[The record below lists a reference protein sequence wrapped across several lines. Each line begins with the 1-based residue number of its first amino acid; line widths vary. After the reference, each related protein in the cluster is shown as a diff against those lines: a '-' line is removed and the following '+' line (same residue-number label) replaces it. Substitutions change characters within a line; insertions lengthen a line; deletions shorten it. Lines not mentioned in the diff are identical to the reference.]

1 MKKEFEYA
9 VESIQ
14 YVTMFNKPKTL
25 AMIIKREIGTEEF
38 QYSHAKYLNGPIKSE
53 TEILEALSLKSA

>member
-14 YVTMFNKPKTL
+14 YVTMFEKPKTL
-25 AMIIKREIGTEEF
+25 AMIIKREIGAEEF
-38 QYSHAKYLNGPIKSE
+38 QYSHARYLEGTIKSE
-53 TEILEALSLKSA
+53 AEILETLSLKSA